1 MLINAFREKQFKK
14 VEEVS
19 MLIIGTGKRVGY
31 LDVDVVVI
39 LMNIIREEM
48 AGGVQSVTPTVTAA
62 AHVCVVFP
70 TPLICF
76 AFCLKYNTFSEVSI
90 VDIG

>member
-1 MLINAFREKQFKK
+1 
-14 VEEVS
+14 
-19 MLIIGTGKRVGY
+19 
-31 LDVDVVVI
+31 
-39 LMNIIREEM
+39 MNIIREEM

-70 TPLICF
+70 TPLICS